1 MKKQK
6 ELEVFELLLYYIFN
20 VLSFGALYIW
30 KIVTKK
36 AISEMQ

>member
-6 ELEVFELLLYYIFN
+6 EMEVFELLLYYIFN
-20 VLSFGALYIW
+20 VLTFGGLYIY

-36 AISEMQ
+36 AISEMK